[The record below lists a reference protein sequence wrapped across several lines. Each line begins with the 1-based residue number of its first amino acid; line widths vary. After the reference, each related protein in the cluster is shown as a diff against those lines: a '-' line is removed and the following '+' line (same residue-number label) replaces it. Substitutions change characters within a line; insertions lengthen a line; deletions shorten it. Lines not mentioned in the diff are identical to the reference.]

1 MGLLSIIPITTFGL
15 GTWQV
20 QRLRWKVQL
29 IEETEQKLANE
40 PIPLPRILS
49 PDRLFKFEFRRFQVN
64 GRFLHH
70 KEMLVGPRA
79 KDGQNGYY
87 VITPLL
93 ISNQDG

>member
-1 MGLLSIIPITTFGL
+1 MTLLKKLPIFFATRLGGLGKRNYTFRTNGSGSGGGKGGGGGGGLWTLGLLSIIPITTFGL

-49 PDRLFKFEFRRFQVN
+49 
-64 GRFLHH
+64 
-70 KEMLVGPRA
+70 
-79 KDGQNGYY
+79 Y
-87 VITPLL
+87 VFP
-93 ISNQDG
+93 